1 MGCGREN
8 LARVSACAL
17 GVLVCALS
25 PDWVS
30 ADEWHL
36 NPRVVLSG
44 SYDDNFRLDDL
55 PADKLKVAG
64 AAVVASAQILFE
76 DPTTRFEVTPK
87 VHATMFPGHAEEQ
100 GNDEF
105 IDAQYSERWEKARF
119 LMAADFWHQL
129 VLKSYLPTTDLTTGL
144 GKSPGS
150 TDIGAI
156 TERNRQ
162 DFIFL
167 SPTATFDLTPR
178 TRLDVQ
184 SQILDVKYA
193 DQITGVRQDFK
204 NYEGGLGISTQ
215 ITPISTLSVSGA
227 ASKFKPT
234 SGSQANTYGMQGQW
248 TVRQTEVQQA
258 YARLGI
264 DHTTFDRIPGGSVLT
279 LGPTGSSNSFSGG
292 LGISRKFQTTDVFA
306 DLMRSVAPQAAGVV
320 VAQDE
325 LRLRLEHQ
333 FSARSAGFIGLRG
346 IKDTALQSS
355 TTFTGER
362 YATAAVGFEWRLYRQ
377 FSVTSQYIYT
387 SRKTDLFPSSANSNA
402 IEVSLI
408 YEPHRLAVSA
418 PVLGD

>member
-1 MGCGREN
+1 MGCSRQN
-8 LARVSACAL
+8 LAGVSACAL

-25 PDWVS
+25 PDLVS
-30 ADEWHL
+30 ADDWHL

-55 PADKLKVAG
+55 PADKIRVAG
-64 AAVVASAQILFE
+64 AAVEASAQILFE
-76 DPTTRFEVTPK
+76 DPTTRFVVTPR

-105 IDAQYSERWEKARF
+105 IDAQFSERWERAQF
-119 LMAADFWHQL
+119 AMSADFWHQL
-129 VLKSYLPTTDLTTGL
+129 VLKSYLPTTDLTAGL

-167 SPTATFDLTPR
+167 SPTGTFDLTPR
-178 TRLDVQ
+178 THLDVQ
-184 SQILDVKYA
+184 TQILDVKYA

-204 NYEGGLGISTQ
+204 NYEGGVGVSTQ
-215 ITPISTLSVSGA
+215 ITPTSTVSLSGA
-227 ASKFKPT
+227 ASKFKPD
-234 SGSQANTYGMQGQW
+234 SGSQANTYGVQGQW

-258 YARLGI
+258 YARVGI
-264 DHTTFDRIPGGSVLT
+264 DHTTFDQIPGGSPLT

-292 LGISRKFQTTDVFA
+292 LGISRKFKTTDVFA

-362 YATAAVGFEWRLYRQ
+362 YATAAAGFEWRLYRQ
-377 FSVTSQYIYT
+377 FSVTSQYIYS
-387 SRKTDLFPSSANSNA
+387 SRKTDVFSTSANSNA

-408 YEPHRLAVSA
+408 YEPHRPVVSA

>member
-215 ITPISTLSVSGA
+215 ITPISTLSV
-227 ASKFKPT
+227 
-234 SGSQANTYGMQGQW
+234 
-248 TVRQTEVQQA
+248 
-258 YARLGI
+258 
-264 DHTTFDRIPGGSVLT
+264 
-279 LGPTGSSNSFSGG
+279 
-292 LGISRKFQTTDVFA
+292 
-306 DLMRSVAPQAAGVV
+306 
-320 VAQDE
+320 
-325 LRLRLEHQ
+325 
-333 FSARSAGFIGLRG
+333 ARSRCV
-346 IKDTALQSS
+346 Q
-355 TTFTGER
+355 
-362 YATAAVGFEWRLYRQ
+362 YA
-377 FSVTSQYIYT
+377 
-387 SRKTDLFPSSANSNA
+387 
-402 IEVSLI
+402 SLK
-408 YEPHRLAVSA
+408 
-418 PVLGD
+418 